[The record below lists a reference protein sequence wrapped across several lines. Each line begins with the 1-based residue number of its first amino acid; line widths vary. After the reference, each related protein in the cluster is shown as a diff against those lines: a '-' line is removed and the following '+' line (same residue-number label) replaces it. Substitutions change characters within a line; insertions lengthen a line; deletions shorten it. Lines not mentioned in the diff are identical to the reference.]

1 MDEPSEDNH
10 VWDQQIEDDPLPV
23 VIPYGPM
30 YTTFRKDSFL
40 DSILLSSM
48 MLVVSLQFWFKA
60 IQLPFDQPSARWWI
74 SFAAMFVH
82 ADLGHLLSNLLLF
95 IPFAALLQ
103 AHYGRAVFPWFGLL
117 IGYLTH
123 LAVLLIKGDGYSLV
137 GASGM
142 VYGLGALWLG
152 LFILHGNRYAL
163 QDRIIRS
170 IGVML
175 ILLFPTQF
183 MPEVS
188 YLAHGIGFLMGLAFV
203 PLVARLATKSN
214 TLYLPQ
220 MIWKPHVAVEMS
232 KSQTLP
238 N

>member
-1 MDEPSEDNH
+1 MDEPSENLNGTEEPL
-10 VWDQQIEDDPLPV
+10 EDDPIPI

-40 DSILLSSM
+40 DSLLLSCM
-48 MLVVSLQFWFKA
+48 MLIVSIQFWFNE
-60 IQLPFDQPSARWWI
+60 IRLPFDQDSARWWV

-82 ADLGHLLSNLLLF
+82 ADVGHLLSNLLLF

-103 AHYGRAVFPWFGLL
+103 GHYGRAAFPWLGLL

-123 LAVLLIKGDGYSLV
+123 LAVLLIKGSGYGLV

-152 LFILHGNRYAL
+152 LFILHGNRYTFK
-163 QDRIIRS
+163 DRIIRS

-188 YLAHGIGFLMGLAFV
+188 YLAHAIGFLVGLVFV

-214 TLYLPQ
+214 ALYLPQ
-220 MIWKPHVAVEMS
+220 MIWKPQVSVEMS
-232 KSQTLP
+232 KSHTLP
-238 N
+238 H

>member
-1 MDEPSEDNH
+1 MDEPTEDYKELSS
-10 VWDQQIEDDPLPV
+10 QIEDDPLPI

-30 YTTFRKDSFL
+30 YSTFRKDSFL

-48 MLVVSLQFWFKA
+48 MLVVSIQFWFKA
-60 IQLPFDQPSARWWI
+60 IALPFDQVTARWWI
-74 SFAAMFVH
+74 SFAAMFIH
-82 ADLGHLLSNLLLF
+82 ADIGHLLSNLLLF

-103 AHYGRAVFPWFGLL
+103 AHYGRAVFPWIGLL

-123 LAVLLIKGDGYSLV
+123 LTVLLIKEDGYSLV

-142 VYGLGALWLG
+142 VYGLGGLWLG
-152 LFILHGNRYAL
+152 LFVLHGNRYTL
-163 QDRIIRS
+163 KDRILRS
-170 IGVML
+170 IGVSL

-214 TLYLPQ
+214 SLFLPQ
-220 MIWKPHVAVEMS
+220 MIWKPNVSVEMS

>member
-1 MDEPSEDNH
+1 
-10 VWDQQIEDDPLPV
+10 
-23 VIPYGPM
+23 
-30 YTTFRKDSFL
+30 
-40 DSILLSSM
+40 
-48 MLVVSLQFWFKA
+48 
-60 IQLPFDQPSARWWI
+60 
-74 SFAAMFVH
+74 MFVH

-232 KSQTLP
+232 NSQTLP